1 MEPLQRRVERIDR
14 RLEVA
19 IDAIE
24 PAVLQREVRRV
35 TMAGGKR
42 VRPAVAMLVC
52 EACAGDADLAVDV
65 GVAVELVHTASL
77 VIDDIIDRAPLRRGA
92 ESGWRQFGHGPA
104 IVGSDAL
111 LGAAFELLQE
121 TPVAM
126 EQVAEAMVR
135 LGEGEAIEL
144 LAPPTDEASYL
155 DLARRKT
162 GALFRAAAEVGA
174 IAGGADTEMVEQF
187 GSYAESVGI
196 AFQIRDDVLDRTAG
210 PEQLGKPAGQDVVMD
225 RPTMVEVTDRS
236 PEEVTELARSYAAEG
251 VAALDATGIEN
262 DEAYEYLHDLAE
274 FVVIR
279 GR

>member
-1 MEPLQRRVERIDR
+1 MEPLQRRVERIDQ
-14 RLEVA
+14 RLEAVVG
-19 IDAIE
+19 AIE
-24 PAVLQREVRRV
+24 PAVLQREVEQV
-35 TMAGGKR
+35 TLAGGKR

-77 VIDDIIDRAPLRRGA
+77 VIDDIIDRAPLRRGG
-92 ESGWRQFGHGPA
+92 ESGWRRFGHGPA

-144 LAPPTDEASYL
+144 LDPPTDEDSYV

-174 IAGGADTEMVEQF
+174 IAGGADAETVDLF
-187 GSYAESVGI
+187 GSYAESVGV

-210 PEQLGKPAGQDVVMD
+210 PDQLGKPAGQDVVMD

-236 PEEVTELARSYAAEG
+236 PEEVTELARAYAAEG
-251 VAALDATGIEN
+251 VAALDATGIER